1 MRLLEVAVSARV
13 DADMSIVPIYIEF
26 GSRLG
31 DNGGITEVLRDNPE
45 LNMNSDI
52 ILP

>member
-1 MRLLEVAVSARV
+1 
-13 DADMSIVPIYIEF
+13 MSTVPIYSEF